1 MSDGLE
7 AKVAAADPDRH
18 AASLAAPP
26 KGRAQLW
33 ALYAF
38 NLEIARAPYLTQEP
52 LIAQMRLQF
61 WTDVLDDIAAGTPPR
76 AHEVA
81 EPLAA
86 LWAEHA
92 LPVEPGQQMIAARH
106 WHIDRVP
113 FPDMAAWLD
122 HIDQSAGT
130 LMWLAARVLGAPDH
144 AEPATRAMGRASG
157 IAQWLQAVPALQA
170 SGRAPMPEGADG
182 AQMARAGLEALARAR
197 RARATVPK
205 TAAPAFLAGFQAG
218 PVLQQAAR
226 DPDRITHGVL
236 GTSEFRRRGTL
247 LLRGVSQRW

>member
-1 MSDGLE
+1 MTEGLE

-26 KGRAQLW
+26 TGRAQLW

-61 WTDVLDDIAAGTPPR
+61 WTDVLDDIAAARAPR

-92 LPVEPGQQMIAARH
+92 LPVELGQQMIAARH
-106 WHIDRVP
+106 WHIERAP
-113 FPDMAAWLD
+113 FADIAAWLD
-122 HIDQSAGT
+122 HIDQSAGS
-130 LMWLAARVLGAPDH
+130 LMWLAARILGAPDG
-144 AEPATRAMGRASG
+144 AETATRAMGRASG

-170 SGRAPMPEGADG
+170 SGRAPMPAGADG
-182 AQMARAGLEALARAR
+182 AQMAQAGLDALAGAR
-197 RARATVPK
+197 RARATVPSL
-205 TAAPAFLAGFQAG
+205 AAPALLAGFQAG
-218 PVLQQAAR
+218 PVLQQALR
-226 DPDRITHGVL
+226 DPARIDQGAL

-247 LLRGVSQRW
+247 LLRGLSQRW